1 MARIGLEKDCQW
13 CTPALLVAVVLVG
26 WFGFVHGP
34 ARPDQL
40 RLRAEQSVERELA
53 AAGFPWARL
62 QSRGDTAVLVGEAP
76 SDEARQAAAAAADVL
91 LSRFTGWP
99 GVYAQVDKQVQLA
112 AVTDADRQA
121 LGAARRAVARTD
133 EPLDL
138 PATSAGPA
146 SAASSANPS
155 ASATAAASG
164 SSAAISG
171 ATLAAGAETSP
182 DAARAA
188 TSASA
193 AAVATRAS
201 ATQVAALAPAT
212 ALTGAATAGT
222 SNGAAPGAGAA
233 VRPDPACQRELAQV
247 QRSSPLRFKAGAAS
261 LDVGQEDNVMALA
274 RLLKRCSLGRVLV
287 HGLREAPGQVAPQP
301 PGDGANAEAGNG
313 PAPMGSLLLAQR
325 RAQALRAEL
334 VAYGIAPSR
343 LQLGAGAREVLGDT
357 PARVELTL
365 APADRP

>member
-1 MARIGLEKDCQW
+1 MARIREEECRW

-76 SDEARQAAAAAADVL
+76 SDDARQAAAAAADVL

-99 GVYAQVDKQVQLA
+99 GVYAQVDKQLQVA
-112 AVTDADRQA
+112 AVADADRQA

-133 EPLDL
+133 MPLDL

-146 SAASSANPS
+146 TTASSANTSGP
-155 ASATAAASG
+155 ATATASG
-164 SSAAISG
+164 SSAATSA
-171 ATLAAGAETSP
+171 ATLAAGTETSS

-201 ATQVAALAPAT
+201 ATQVAALAPAG
-212 ALTGAATAGT
+212 ALTGAATTGAG
-222 SNGAAPGAGAA
+222 NVLAPGAGTTLS
-233 VRPDPACQRELAQV
+233 PDPACQRELVQV
-247 QRSSPLRFKAGAAS
+247 QQSSPLRFKAGAAS
-261 LDVGQEDNVMALA
+261 LDVG
-274 RLLKRCSLGRVLV
+274 
-287 HGLREAPGQVAPQP
+287 
-301 PGDGANAEAGNG
+301 
-313 PAPMGSLLLAQR
+313 
-325 RAQALRAEL
+325 
-334 VAYGIAPSR
+334 
-343 LQLGAGAREVLGDT
+343 
-357 PARVELTL
+357 
-365 APADRP
+365 